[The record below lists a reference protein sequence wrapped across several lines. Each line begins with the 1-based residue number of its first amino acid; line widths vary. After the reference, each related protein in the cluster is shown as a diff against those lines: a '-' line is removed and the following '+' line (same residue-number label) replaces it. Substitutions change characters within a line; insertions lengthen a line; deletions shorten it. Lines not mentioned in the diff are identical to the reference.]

1 MGDRSRLTVARWPT
15 SGGRAGPTAPRW
27 WPNGGHDTAP
37 RPRYGPEVR
46 RFLIRVACIA
56 VAVALCASPASADPG
71 PFRRTTPRAS
81 LYGDA
86 GGLIVGIPSGRA
98 WGIESGLQPLDGA
111 SRVTLRLAVDD
122 PDVAEAFVRIAYYAR
137 LDARTRQLE
146 TRDSPFV
153 RVGDDRRV
161 IIELDPPPGAVAYR
175 VRVLGRLVAGAGH
188 SRPDAIRARLDHQAA
203 EQGRERPSLTRLE
216 IDLP

>member
-1 MGDRSRLTVARWPT
+1 MR
-15 SGGRAGPTAPRW
+15 
-27 WPNGGHDTAP
+27 
-37 RPRYGPEVR
+37 RPA
-46 RFLIRVACIA
+46 FIRIACIA
-56 VAVALCASPASADPG
+56 VAVALWVLPASADPG

-98 WGIESGLQPLDGA
+98 WGIESGLIPLDGA
-111 SRVTLRLAVDD
+111 GRVTLRLAVDD

-146 TRDSPFV
+146 TRDSPSV

-161 IIELDPPPGAVAYR
+161 VVVLDPPLAAVAYR
-175 VRVLGRLVAGAGH
+175 VRVLGRLVSGAAH
-188 SRPDAIRARLDHQAA
+188 SRPDAIRARFDHQAD
-203 EQGRERPSLTRLE
+203 ERGRARPSLTRLE